1 MSPDGYTYFYCKGMY
16 VLMTHDMSL
25 FDIDLHHMP
34 INESRD
40 ASTEHLLTHVLRL
53 FDCCPPEIK
62 TEIIRFAI
70 EKSQEGMQT
79 LESSLYWSQSR
90 RPDAWVDAFRRAF
103 PDHVL
108 CSFSDVEYQSMI
120 RLGRKAVRVTREF
133 YRLLSA
139 HNVQTAEKVLRAE
152 EEGQRQVF
160 EPDGFLKGNYERAF
174 AKVAVRLPEVNRL
187 NVSFIRLPATER
199 NVSFVTCSR
208 ARAEYQFSETLLKSG
223 VKAVAMALIDALA
236 QTKSLSGKCDL
247 DYENELMGMV
257 LECVGD

>member
-1 MSPDGYTYFYCKGMY
+1 
-16 VLMTHDMSL
+16 
-25 FDIDLHHMP
+25 
-34 INESRD
+34 
-40 ASTEHLLTHVLRL
+40 
-53 FDCCPPEIK
+53 
-62 TEIIRFAI
+62 
-70 EKSQEGMQT
+70 MQT

-120 RLGRKAVRVTREF
+120 RLGRKAVRATREF

-139 HNVQTAEKVLRAE
+139 HGVQTAEKVLRAE

-160 EPDGFLKGNYERAF
+160 EPDRFLKENYDRAF
-174 AKVAVRLPEVNRL
+174 AKVAGRLPEVNRL
-187 NVSFIRLPATER
+187 NVSFVRLPASER

-247 DYENELMGMV
+247 DYEHELMGMV

>member
-1 MSPDGYTYFYCKGMY
+1 
-16 VLMTHDMSL
+16 MTRETSL
-25 FDIDLHHMP
+25 YDIDLRNMP

-53 FDCCPPEIK
+53 FDLCPPEIK
-62 TEIIRFAI
+62 TEIIRFAF
-70 EKSQEGMQT
+70 EKSQEGVHT
-79 LESSLYWSQSR
+79 LENSLYWSQSR

-120 RLGRKAVRVTREF
+120 RMGRKAIRATREF

-139 HNVQTAEKVLRAE
+139 HGVQTAEQILRAE
-152 EEGQRQVF
+152 EEGLREIFHPEDV
-160 EPDGFLKGNYERAF
+160 LKDNFDRAF
-174 AKVAVRLPEVNRL
+174 AKIAQRLPEVNRL
-187 NVSFIRLPATER
+187 NISFIRLPPSER
-199 NVSFVTCSR
+199 NVSFITCSR
-208 ARAEYQFSETLLKSG
+208 ARGEYQFSETLLKSG
-223 VKAVAMALIDALA
+223 AKAVAMALIDALA

-247 DYENELMGMV
+247 DYENKLTEMV